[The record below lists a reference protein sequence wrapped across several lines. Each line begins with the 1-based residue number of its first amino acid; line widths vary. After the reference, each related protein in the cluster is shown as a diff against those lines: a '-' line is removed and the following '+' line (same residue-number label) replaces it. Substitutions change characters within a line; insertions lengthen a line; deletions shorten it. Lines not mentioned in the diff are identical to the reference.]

1 MSVRTALTKEAAV
14 QTRDRIFYGW
24 WIVVA
29 SVVGLF
35 LSLAP
40 LVTFTLGVFLKPL
53 NQEFHWNRAEISF
66 AYTLCTL
73 SGSAALPLIGRIV
86 DRYGVRV
93 VVIPSLLL
101 FGTCLMSTYFL
112 SAHLWHL
119 YVLYLAI
126 GLVSSGTTP
135 LPYARVIS
143 HWFDKK
149 RGLALGLAMAGVGL
163 GSLVMPS
170 LTHTLVTAGGWRT
183 AYVCLGLLVIVIA
196 VPTVG
201 LLLRDTPE
209 SLGLRPDGEAPLPIE
224 TTEPRHQLVGLRCSE
239 AWRTSTFWLMTVAF
253 FLVSMATSGAIV
265 HLIPLLTD
273 RGVSAQS
280 AAFAASLSG
289 GTVLVGR
296 VWAGHLL
303 DRFFAPYV
311 TMSFF
316 LALMLGLLLLWSG
329 VSGPLAFV
337 AAMLVG
343 LGLGAEVD
351 IIGYLVGR
359 YFGLRAFG
367 EIYGYVFAIFYLGG
381 GVGPFLMGKGFDATG
396 SYSLVLGSFVVL
408 TLIASVLLSRLGPY
422 RLWEHRPSEA
432 SSD

>member
-1 MSVRTALTKEAAV
+1 MAGHSVPIKEATSRTA
-14 QTRDRIFYGW
+14 DRIFYGW

-29 SVVGLF
+29 AIVGLF

-40 LVTFTLGVFLKPL
+40 LVMFTLGVFLKPL

-66 AYTLCTL
+66 AYMLCTL
-73 SGSAALPLIGRIV
+73 SGSAALPLLGRIV

-101 FGTCLMSTYFL
+101 FGLCLMSGYFL
-112 SAHLWHL
+112 SSHLWHF
-119 YVLYLAI
+119 YALYLAI

-163 GSLVMPS
+163 GSFVMPS
-170 LTHTLVTAGGWRT
+170 LAHALVTTGGWRV

-209 SLGLRPDGEAPLPIE
+209 SLGLRPDGAPIPPSEA
-224 TTEPRHQLVGLRCSE
+224 TTPHRQLVGLQCHE

-273 RGVSAQS
+273 RGISAQS
-280 AAFAASLSG
+280 AAFASSLSG

-311 TMSFF
+311 TLSFF
-316 LALMLGLLLLWSG
+316 VALTVGLLLLWSG
-329 VSGPLAFV
+329 VSGPLAYV

-367 EIYGYVFAIFYLGG
+367 EIYGYVFAIFYLGA

-396 SYSLVLGSFVVL
+396 SYSLVLGNFVVITLVASILL
-408 TLIASVLLSRLGPY
+408 TRLGPY
-422 RLWEHRPSEA
+422 RLWERVQA
-432 SSD
+432 A